1 MNAAREI
8 RLPGGRG
15 ELAALRVGDAEG
27 PKLLCLHGWL
37 DNAASFEPL
46 FAHLASFDV
55 VALDLP
61 GHGASSHREPGYD
74 YVYVDWL
81 HDVLDA
87 MDALGWARPHLLG
100 HSMGATIASTLAA
113 AAPERVQR
121 LALIEGLGPL
131 GGSPADAGTRLRE
144 AVAARRA
151 LASKRGAAAPGKAPR
166 DEPVRVIPTVAAA
179 VTARLMATPMRAE
192 DAERIVQRNLREVEG
207 GFAWRSDPRL
217 RLPSSTRLPEAAIRA
232 ILAAIDAPTLLLA
245 AKPAPAYFTAA
256 MRAERAA
263 CVRDLRIH
271 EIEGGHHLHMERA
284 DVVGPL
290 LRGFL
295 QG

>member
-1 MNAAREI
+1 MSAPGRGGASVETREI

-15 ELAALRVGDAEG
+15 EIVALRTGDPDG
-27 PKLLCLHGWL
+27 PKLLALHGWL

-46 FAHLASFDV
+46 FAELAAFDL

-61 GHGASSHREPGYD
+61 GHGASSHRVDGYD

-87 MDALGWARPHLLG
+87 LDALGWKRAHLLG

-113 AAPERVQR
+113 AAPERVAK

-131 GGSPADAGTRLRE
+131 GGNAESAGTRLRE
-144 AVAARRA
+144 AVAARRVFEA
-151 LASKRGAAAPGKAPR
+151 KHESAG
-166 DEPVRVIPTVAAA
+166 RVIASLEAA
-179 VTARLMATPMRAE
+179 VSARLMATPMRRE
-192 DAERIVQRNLREVEG
+192 DAERIVRRNLREVPG

-217 RLPSSTRLPEAAIRA
+217 RLPSSTRLPEPAIRS
-232 ILAAIDAPTLLLA
+232 ILAAIEAPTLLIA
-245 AKPAPAYFTAA
+245 AAPAPPYFTPA

-263 CVRDLRIH
+263 CVRDIRV
-271 EIEGGHHLHMERA
+271 EEVDGGHHLHMEKPA
-284 DVVGPL
+284 AVGAR
-290 LRGFL
+290 LRTFL
-295 QG
+295 QQR